1 MSGDPAALDRFTR
14 TAETAA
20 ADVIDQYSTS
30 FGLATKLLGPRH
42 RQHVRNIYAMVRVAD
57 EIVDGVA
64 AEAGLSAREQAEAL
78 DRYVADVHR
87 AMRTGYSSDLVIHAF
102 ARTARVSGIDES
114 LTQPFF
120 DSMRADLGDAVASG
134 VAGIAE
140 ADQRSDPPARPD
152 PGTRA
157 PQVYDAEAHAKYV
170 FGSAEVVG
178 LMCLRVFV
186 RDRRLTAPERDTL
199 EFGAKQLGAAF
210 QNINFLRDLADDTD
224 RLGRSY
230 LSDRGRL
237 DDAARLEWVRTV
249 RTQLADARRVI
260 PLLPKDARAAVRSA
274 LALFAALTDR
284 VDRTPAAELY
294 RTRVRVPDPVKAG
307 LAARALITTWM
318 ERDA

>member
-1 MSGDPAALDRFTR
+1 MSPEASALGRFTR
-14 TAETAA
+14 TAQIA
-20 ADVIDQYSTS
+20 ADDVITAYSTS
-30 FGLATKLLGPRH
+30 FGLATKLLGRRH

-64 AEAGLSAREQAEAL
+64 AEAGLSATEQQEVL
-78 DRYVADVHR
+78 DRYIADTHR
-87 AMRTGYSSDLVIHAF
+87 AMRVGYSSDLVIHAF
-102 ARTARVSGIDES
+102 AHTARAAGIDES

-120 DSMRADLGDAVASG
+120 DSMRADLG
-134 VAGIAE
+134 AE
-140 ADQRSDPPARPD
+140 GAEPL
-152 PGTRA
+152 
-157 PQVYDAEAHAKYV
+157 VYDEAAHSRYV

-186 RDRRLTAPERDTL
+186 RDSSLEQAQLQLLEHGARR
-199 EFGAKQLGAAF
+199 LGAAF

-230 LSDRGRL
+230 LGTAPRLSDGDRE
-237 DDAARLEWVRTV
+237 EWVRTV
-249 RTQLADARRVI
+249 RAQLDDARAVI

-284 VDRTPAAELY
+284 VDRTPVAELY

-307 LAARALITTWM
+307 LAARAVVTTWM
-318 ERDA
+318 ERES